1 MAWGATRTKGT
12 YFRAKYESLVGRR
25 GKKRALIAVGHK
37 ILCASYH
44 IMKENFPYKELGAN
58 YLIEKKR
65 KSRINYLK
73 RQLNELGYDIE
84 KVA

>member
-1 MAWGATRTKGT
+1 
-12 YFRAKYESLVGRR
+12 LIGRR
-25 GKKRALIAVGHK
+25 GKKKALVAVGHK
-37 ILCASYH
+37 ILEACYYVLKEKVPYH
-44 IMKENFPYKELGAN
+44 ELGAN

-73 RQLNELGYDIE
+73 KQLFELGYDVEEIN

>member
-1 MAWGATRTKGT
+1 
-12 YFRAKYESLVGRR
+12 
-25 GKKRALIAVGHK
+25 
-37 ILCASYH
+37 
-44 IMKENFPYKELGAN
+44 MKENVPYKELGAN

-65 KSRINYLK
+65 KSKINYLK